1 MSIVARVEN
10 IMEEIWNRITIH
22 YIFAN
27 KLKKGRWEGGE
38 WQRWERWRRRGEERG
53 SKRRE
58 RKEMGWRGE

>member
-1 MSIVARVEN
+1 MSIVARVGN
-10 IMEEIWNRITIH
+10 IMEEFWNRITIH
-22 YIFAN
+22 YIFVN

-38 WQRWERWRRRGEERG
+38 WQGWERWRRRGEERG

>member
-1 MSIVARVEN
+1 MSIVARVGN
-10 IMEEIWNRITIH
+10 IMEEFWNRITIH
-22 YIFAN
+22 Y

-38 WQRWERWRRRGEERG
+38 WQGWERWRRRGGERG